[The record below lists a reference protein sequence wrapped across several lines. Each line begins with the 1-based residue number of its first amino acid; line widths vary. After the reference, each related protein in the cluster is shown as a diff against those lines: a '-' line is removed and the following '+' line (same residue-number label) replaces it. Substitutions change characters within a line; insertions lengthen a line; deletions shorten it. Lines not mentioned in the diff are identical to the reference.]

1 MYMWYNV
8 CHLTKYGCNIL
19 SAGFYSQ
26 DYRTMAASSQ
36 MPPPLHL
43 RADATLTQQGMGE
56 WHTHTHI
63 QDTWSFP
70 DSSSVFFSSSSST
83 TLFSSCVMVVSSS
96 SLLLPL
102 LLPRLYPP
110 LFTLYSLQ
118 EEQEETE
125 YWERILR
132 LNKQPDQSLLSFLEV
147 QEWVQNTQNK

>member
-56 WHTHTHI
+56 WHTHTHTGHMKFSWLFI
-63 QDTWSFP
+63 C
-70 DSSSVFFSSSSST
+70 VFLLFFLHHVILQLCYGGELLLSPPPSAAPST
-83 TLFSSCVMVVSSS
+83 LSS
-96 SLLLPL
+96 SLYSVLPAGGAGGNWVL
-102 LLPRLYPP
+102 GAHPPTQQTAWPIAAQLPGSAGVS
-110 LFTLYSLQ
+110 TKH
-118 EEQEETE
+118 T
-125 YWERILR
+125 
-132 LNKQPDQSLLSFLEV
+132 K
-147 QEWVQNTQNK
+147 